1 MRVSLKVKIVGLI
14 MMPVMIAGYY
24 GAESLYHDWS
34 VLTKSE
40 EIVENSKLIG
50 LVSNAIHQLQIERA
64 RTALYYGDKL
74 SYTELERQHEQV
86 NSEWNK
92 VITHYEKVKLTDSA
106 NRLTQSVVQE
116 LRTIRQRVR
125 TKEIVASEATKVIT
139 GIVSQMIDV
148 QIFAAQDVFHEGV
161 ELNLISLVNL
171 EIGKEFGG
179 RLRAGLLNVLNAN
192 KPIGFQEVSRLE
204 ALRSGLVVNLE
215 SPTMTVSNS
224 AKEKL
229 KQFVESADW
238 SSVQNTYLKVVNKA
252 AEGNYG
258 EDPQKFF
265 DAITK
270 SLNHLGEVVHFEVNF
285 VAGNIEQMRAQT
297 QKSYYMSLGASLAVL
312 LLIGTL
318 STVLVRNLTLTMQNA
333 VTSLSESAET
343 ITGASAQ
350 LSSASQQVA
359 SGAVQSASS
368 LEEIVASLEELS
380 SIVSQNSVRTRQAS
394 DLSDQGKR
402 VAENGKV
409 QVEQLLS
416 SMKEIAASSHKIAS
430 IIDVIDDISF
440 QTNLLALNAAVE
452 AARAG
457 EQGKGFAVV
466 ADAVRTLAQR
476 SSVAAKDIS
485 DLIKESGIVVEQG
498 AKKAEVSEEVL
509 RKIVETINEISRTN
523 REIAVAS
530 EEQSTGLNQISKA
543 INELDGS
550 TQQNASASEELSAF
564 SDQMRQQTVGLNTLA
579 HDLASLVDG
588 EQMHRA
594 S

>member
-1 MRVSLKVKIVGLI
+1 MRLSLRVKIVGLI
-14 MMPVMIAGYY
+14 LMPLLVAGYY
-24 GAESLYHDWS
+24 GAESLYRNWS
-34 VLTKSE
+34 VLHKSE

-50 LVSNAIHQLQIERA
+50 LVSNTIHQLQIERA
-64 RTALYYGDKL
+64 KTALYYGNKL
-74 SYTELERQHEQV
+74 SKSELDGHHQTV
-86 NSEWNK
+86 SAEW
-92 VITHYEKVKLTDSA
+92 EKVLQHYLKVKINTTAD
-106 NRLTQSVVQE
+106 RLVQNFE
-116 LRTIRQRVR
+116 GDLKGFRQRVFS
-125 TKEIVASEATKVIT
+125 KELAASEATKSMTQLISKL
-139 GIVSQMIDV
+139 IEV
-148 QIFAAQDVFHEGV
+148 QIIAAQDVFHEGV

-171 EIGKEFGG
+171 ELGKEFGG
-179 RLRAGLLNVLNAN
+179 RLRAGILNVLNADQ
-192 KPIGFQEVSRLE
+192 PISFHEVSKLE
-204 ALRSGLVVNLE
+204 GLRSGLVVNLR
-215 SPTMTVSNS
+215 SPTIKVSEL
-224 AKEKL
+224 AREKL
-229 KQFVESADW
+229 QQFEASPDW
-238 SSVQNTYLKVVNKA
+238 ASVQNTYLQIIDKA

-258 EDPQKFF
+258 EDPQRFF

-270 SLNHLGEVVHFEVNF
+270 SLNHLGEVVHFEVNL
-285 VAGNIEQMRAQT
+285 VANNNEQMRAQIQRT
-297 QKSYYMSLGASLAVL
+297 YAISLGASLVIL

-318 STVLVRNLTLTMQNA
+318 STILIRNLTKTMQNT
-333 VTSLSESAET
+333 VSSLSESAET

-368 LEEIVASLEELS
+368 LEEVVASLEELS
-380 SIVSQNSVRTRQAS
+380 SIVSQNSLRTRQAS
-394 DLSDQGKR
+394 ELSDQGKM
-402 VAENGKV
+402 VAENGKI
-409 QVEQLLS
+409 QVEQLLA
-416 SMKEIAASSHKIAS
+416 SMKEIAASSQKIAS

-476 SSVAAKDIS
+476 SSVAAKDIGN
-485 DLIKESGIVVEQG
+485 LIKESGTVVEQG

-523 REIAVAS
+523 HEIAVAS
-530 EEQSTGLNQISKA
+530 EEQSTGLNQISQA

-564 SDQMRQQTVGLNTLA
+564 SDQMRQQTVGLNALA
-579 HDLASLVDG
+579 HDLANLVDG
-588 EQMHRA
+588 AQLKEA